1 MSSCGL
7 VGFQRRKPGHAPP
20 PPPPPPRRRSSA
32 SPASSTPSSPS
43 CASQTLACQG
53 HGCGHAPKGSPWP
66 RPGAG
71 RSGAAHLQPPRLASA
86 AARSSP
92 LLASPPE
99 LTAAHQHSRGSG
111 GRAAHAGPPGAGPRR
126 GSGQAQSEC
135 RGRSGASEAL
145 KRARDRLPV
154 QDAALREDAEQEA
167 RELAWQE
174 AGLFNVDEE
183 EHASR
188 LQAAV
193 NLELRFRGLVAS
205 SNILRNLSFVPSNHA
220 SLIAESKFLECLLEI
235 LEAHQTA
242 YVAKSKNIYL
252 KFTAASGPPSLKPEL
267 VSVRDAEDDELVT
280 NAIEII
286 ANIAYLVNLRPQLS
300 EDAHS
305 SSSLNDRL
313 LECLKMMLE
322 AEPRV
327 WHVAAAEALSLLASN
342 GNNEPVLPS
351 LVSLVS
357 FSCLTL
363 PSSAKLDKANL
374 LMLGLGWKGP
384 ILRETG

>member
-43 CASQTLACQG
+43 TRAVQVDERRTRARPAPDLAE
-53 HGCGHAPKGSPWP
+53 
-66 RPGAG
+66 
-71 RSGAAHLQPPRLASA
+71 A
-86 AARSSP
+86 AAK
-92 LLASPPE
+92 L
-99 LTAAHQHSRGSG
+99 
-111 GRAAHAGPPGAGPRR
+111 
-126 GSGQAQSEC
+126 
-135 RGRSGASEAL
+135 
-145 KRARDRLPV
+145 RLPV

-193 NLELRFRGLVAS
+193 AS

-235 LEAHQTA
+235 LEAHQT
-242 YVAKSKNIYL
+242 
-252 KFTAASGPPSLKPEL
+252 
-267 VSVRDAEDDELVT
+267 EDDELVT

-351 LVSLVS
+351 LVSL
-357 FSCLTL
+357 FSGRLVELLAAQAPESSAAAAVTLCTFSGVNADCRILLAQEPWLLQRLLGIIRAPHPFIDVCRKAALTL
-363 PSSAKLDKANL
+363 ENIASEPRNRDIMLMHEQTLLDLALSNARVAESAARTLWKLSSDANARG
-374 LMLGLGWKGP
+374 GLVRNLW
-384 ILRETG
+384 TTS